1 MLRII
6 LLNITLCFYPMTT
19 FVPQEAQR
27 TNNQELR
34 ANQARI
40 EQNILALAQYG
51 KNKTGGTSRVA
62 FSAADLEGRNF
73 MIKKMREAGL
83 EVRIDFAG
91 NIIGRRKGKFNNRKP
106 ILFGSHIDTVPDG
119 GNYDGCVGS
128 IGALEVMQVLK
139 ENNIETD
146 HPFEMIIF
154 SDEEGGLVGS
164 RALIG
169 TLKLDALDL
178 MSHSGKTIEAGIRY
192 IGGNP
197 ERLSEL
203 ELSQDDYKAFLEL
216 HIEQGGVLDTEG
228 VQIGVVEGIVGIE
241 WWGVTIEGFANH
253 AGTTPMHMRQDA
265 LLAGAK
271 LTVAIN
277 EVINSY
283 EGSQV
288 GTVGRMEAEP
298 GAPNVIPGK
307 VLMSLEIRD
316 LSQEKIFQL
325 FADIEKRAT
334 AIAKETN
341 TKISFDLLDVSA
353 VPALTDERIKK
364 LIIESSKTLALSY
377 KRMPSGAGHD
387 AQDLAKVTPTGMIFV
402 PSVGGI
408 SHSPKEFT
416 HPADMANGVN
426 VLLHTLLAL
435 DKTDLD

>member
-1 MLRII
+1 MLQICLI
-6 LLNITLCFYPMTT
+6 CLALCFHPSHTISLAS
-19 FVPQEAQR
+19 FPVDS
-27 TNNQELR
+27 NDHLR
-34 ANQARI
+34 ANQQRV
-40 EQNILALAQYG
+40 ENRILALAKYG

-62 FSAADLEGRNF
+62 FSAADVEGRNF
-73 MIKKMREAGL
+73 MIKKMQEAGL

-91 NIIGRRKGKFNNRKP
+91 NIIGRRPGKFNQRNP

-128 IGALEVMQVLK
+128 IGALEIMEILK
-139 ENNIETD
+139 ENKVETD

-192 IGGNP
+192 IGGDPARLP
-197 ERLSEL
+197 EV
-203 ELSQDDYKAFLEL
+203 ELSSDDYKAFLEL
-216 HIEQGGVLDTEG
+216 HIEQGGILDTEG
-228 VQIGVVEGIVGIE
+228 IQIGVVEGIVGIE
-241 WWGVTIEGFANH
+241 WWGITIEGFANH

-277 EVINSY
+277 EVVNSY

-288 GTVGRMEAEP
+288 GTVGRMDVQP
-298 GAPNVIPGK
+298 SAPNVIPGK

-316 LSQEKIFQL
+316 LSQEKIFKL
-325 FADIEKRAT
+325 FADIEEKAKV
-334 AIAKETN
+334 IAKETD
-341 TKISFDLLDVSA
+341 TKISFELLDVSA
-353 VPALTDERIKK
+353 VPAITDERIKK
-364 LIIESSKTLALSY
+364 FIVQSAEKLKLSY

-387 AQDLAKVTPTGMIFV
+387 AQDLAKITPTGMIFV

-408 SHSPKEFT
+408 SHSPKEYT
-416 HPADMANGVN
+416 RPEDMANGVN

-435 DKTDLD
+435 DKKDL

>member
-1 MLRII
+1 MLQICLI
-6 LLNITLCFYPMTT
+6 CLALCFHPSHTISLAS
-19 FVPQEAQR
+19 FPVDS
-27 TNNQELR
+27 NDHLR
-34 ANQARI
+34 ANQQRV
-40 EQNILALAQYG
+40 ENRILALAKYG

-62 FSAADLEGRNF
+62 FSAADVEGRNF
-73 MIKKMREAGL
+73 MIKKMQEAGL

-91 NIIGRRKGKFNNRKP
+91 NIIGRRPGKFNQRKP

-128 IGALEVMQVLK
+128 IGALEIMEILK
-139 ENNIETD
+139 ENKVETD

-192 IGGNP
+192 IGGDPARLP
-197 ERLSEL
+197 EV
-203 ELSQDDYKAFLEL
+203 ELSSDDYKAFLEL
-216 HIEQGGVLDTEG
+216 HIEQGGILDTEG
-228 VQIGVVEGIVGIE
+228 IQIGVVEGIVGIE
-241 WWGVTIEGFANH
+241 WWGITIEGFANH

-277 EVINSY
+277 EVVNSY

-288 GTVGRMEAEP
+288 GTVGRMDVQP
-298 GAPNVIPGK
+298 SAPNVIPGK

-316 LSQEKIFQL
+316 LSQEKIFKL
-325 FADIEKRAT
+325 FADIEEKAKV
-334 AIAKETN
+334 IAKETD
-341 TKISFDLLDVSA
+341 TKISFELLDVSA
-353 VPALTDERIKK
+353 VPAITDERIKK
-364 LIIESSKTLALSY
+364 FIVQSAEKLKLSY

-387 AQDLAKVTPTGMIFV
+387 AQDLAKITPTGMIFV
-402 PSVGGI
+402 PSVGGV
-408 SHSPKEFT
+408 SHSPKEYT
-416 HPADMANGVN
+416 RPEDMANGVN

-435 DKTDLD
+435 DKKDL

>member
-1 MLRII
+1 MFRSI
-6 LLNITLCFYPMTT
+6 LFTLALCFSQAQTT
-19 FVPQEAQR
+19 NTTMVLP
-27 TNNQELR
+27 NIDDSWR
-34 ANQARI
+34 ANQERI

-51 KNKTGGTSRVA
+51 RNKTGGTSRVA
-62 FSAADLEGRNF
+62 FSDADVAGRSF
-73 MIKKMREAGL
+73 IIEKMRAAGL

-91 NIIGRRKGKFNNRKP
+91 NIIGRRPGKFNNRKP
-106 ILFGSHIDTVPDG
+106 LLFGSHIDTVPDG
-119 GNYDGCVGS
+119 GNYDGCAGS
-128 IGALEVMQVLK
+128 IGALEVMEILK
-139 ENNIETD
+139 ENKVETD

-169 TLKLDALDL
+169 TLRLDALDL

-197 ERLSEL
+197 ERLSEVT
-203 ELSQDDYKAFLEL
+203 LSKDDYKAFMEL
-216 HIEQGGVLDTEG
+216 HIEQGGILDTEG
-228 VQIGVVEGIVGIE
+228 IQIGVVEGIVGIE
-241 WWGVTIEGFANH
+241 WWGITIEGFANH

-277 EVINSY
+277 EVIKSY

-288 GTVGRMEAEP
+288 GTVGRMDVQP
-298 GAPNVIPGK
+298 SAPNVIPGK

-316 LSQEKIFQL
+316 LSQEKIFML
-325 FADIEKRAT
+325 FDDIKEKAQV
-334 AIAKETN
+334 IAKETD
-341 TKISFDLLDVSA
+341 TKISFELLDVSA
-353 VPALTDERIKK
+353 VPALTDERIKQVIVQSAEK
-364 LIIESSKTLALSY
+364 LKLSY

-416 HPADMANGVN
+416 RPEDMANGVN
-426 VLLHTLLAL
+426 VLLHSLLAL
-435 DKTDLD
+435 DKASLK

>member
-1 MLRII
+1 MLQICLI
-6 LLNITLCFYPMTT
+6 CLALCFHPSHTISLAS
-19 FVPQEAQR
+19 FPVDS
-27 TNNQELR
+27 NDHLR
-34 ANQARI
+34 ANQQRV
-40 EQNILALAQYG
+40 ENRILALAKYG

-62 FSAADLEGRNF
+62 FSAADVEGRNF
-73 MIKKMREAGL
+73 MIKKMQEAGL

-91 NIIGRRKGKFNNRKP
+91 NIIGRRPGKFNQRKP

-128 IGALEVMQVLK
+128 IGALEIMEILK
-139 ENNIETD
+139 ENKVETD

-192 IGGNP
+192 IGGDPARLP
-197 ERLSEL
+197 EV
-203 ELSQDDYKAFLEL
+203 ELSSDDYKAFLEL
-216 HIEQGGVLDTEG
+216 HIEQGGILDTEG
-228 VQIGVVEGIVGIE
+228 IQIGVVEGIVGIE
-241 WWGVTIEGFANH
+241 WWGITIEGFANH

-277 EVINSY
+277 EVVNSY

-288 GTVGRMEAEP
+288 GTVGRMDVQP
-298 GAPNVIPGK
+298 SAPNVIPGK

-316 LSQEKIFQL
+316 LSQEKIFKL
-325 FADIEKRAT
+325 FADIEEKAKV
-334 AIAKETN
+334 IAKETD
-341 TKISFDLLDVSA
+341 TKISFELLDVSA
-353 VPALTDERIKK
+353 VPAITDERIKK
-364 LIIESSKTLALSY
+364 FIVQSAEKLKLSY

-387 AQDLAKVTPTGMIFV
+387 AQDLAKITPTGMIFV

-408 SHSPKEFT
+408 SHSPKEYT
-416 HPADMANGVN
+416 RPEDMANGVN

-435 DKTDLD
+435 DKKDL